1 MAGVAEAAAARG
13 EMASGLAAGV
23 ETISQNQTVTF
34 TRYVRYILPYDGYAY
49 WLRADMLGASSV
61 PNGGA
66 FNAYTFN
73 RSPNIASYAP
83 TVDIQGSLH
92 YASNAQQ
99 AEDESLDVND
109 VVFTSMTNI
118 DDLNVSGPQVLY
130 IGEIDG
136 IQFAFSQRGMY
147 YRQSGLFHY
156 RGFAVYP
163 ALRSQ
168 LVDTVTG
175 FDATSVVV
183 SNSLPIWL
191 TLNKFFPVYPSFLIP
206 DNIDPPWCSVH
217 IEPSQTNAMQATAFI
232 DPNNGSTYQLCT
244 DNVKLTV
251 YGLRNAQI
259 LNFLNY
265 VNDYSLNTDNF
276 GIMNMPAVRDGKR
289 IQTELNVLAMQKTI
303 EFEIN
308 YYQAVVQN
316 VALQY
321 IKSVFINYY
330 PQ

>member
-1 MAGVAEAAAARG
+1 MVGVAEGAGARN
-13 EMASGLAAGV
+13 EMAAGLALGV
-23 ETISQNQTVTF
+23 ETISQEQTVTF

-49 WLRADMLGASSV
+49 WLRADLLGPSAV
-61 PNGGA
+61 PNNGA
-66 FNAYTFN
+66 FNTYTIN
-73 RSPNIASYAP
+73 RSPNISSYAP
-83 TVDIQGSLH
+83 TVDIKGSLH

-99 AEDESLDVND
+99 SEDESLDVND
-109 VVFTSMTNI
+109 MVFTSLVNI
-118 DDLNVSGPQVLY
+118 DDLNVNGPQVLY

-156 RGFAVYP
+156 RGYAVYP

-191 TLNKFFPVYPSFLIP
+191 TLNKFFPMYPSFLIP

-217 IEPSQTNAMQATAFI
+217 IEPSQTQSMQSAPFI
-232 DPNNGSTYQLCT
+232 DPNNGSSYQLCT
-244 DNVKLTV
+244 DHVKLTV

-265 VNDYSLNTDNF
+265 VNDYSLNTDNM
-276 GIMNMPAVRDGKR
+276 GIMNMPTVRDGKR
-289 IQTELNVLAMQKTI
+289 IQNELTVLAMQKTI
-303 EFEIN
+303 EFDVS